1 MRIGEWNFMNLGL
14 KLLIAT
20 SVLIGYF
27 ENDHLVASPK
37 ANYSQS
43 VLDRFNLIND
53 FYQNQFW
60 TKGEVIT
67 YRTNEAEYEIAEI
80 IVATES
86 KARGYLIKQ
95 NQEYISFVDVNRLCN
110 KVTVFDFSVNKKL
123 VFDNIN
129 QNSDYAETSGYDF
142 IKVISDRD
150 SDDSQPENIFWG
162 WSCGVEY
169 SDDARDSCLRNCCYY
184 IFWSS
189 QGCSEYYC
197 ENLPEIQPFIS
208 NQIIKK

>member
-27 ENDHLVASPK
+27 ENDHSVASK
-37 ANYSQS
+37 KVNYSQS

-60 TKGEVIT
+60 TKGDVIS
-67 YRTNEAEYEIAEI
+67 YRASEAEYEIAEI
-80 IVATES
+80 IVANDS

-95 NQEYISFVDVNRLCN
+95 NQEYISFVDVNRLYN
-110 KVTVFDFSVNKKL
+110 KITVFDFSANEKL
-123 VFDNIN
+123 VFDNID
-129 QNSDYAETSGYDF
+129 QNTDYVQTSGYDF

-169 SDDARDSCLRNCCYY
+169 SDNTEENCFRNCCYY
-184 IFWSS
+184 ILWSN

-197 ENLPEIQPFIS
+197 EKLPENQPYIS
-208 NQIIKK
+208 NEIVKK